1 MHRVR
6 KQRGAWLLGREQ
18 MRTNTVI
25 LSMYLE
31 MPKENPLLLHANL
44 KIKLTT
50 KESPSEITP
59 PA

>member
-44 KIKLTT
+44 KI
-50 KESPSEITP
+50 
-59 PA
+59 